1 MAAQD
6 SLGEC
11 LQGEDEVVCSLRGKH
26 PTKWQKRLT
35 PSASFVVRCLEV
47 PEHQFLKVTVVPVA
61 PFFQLSG
68 RVPTM
73 ELYTSWFAR
82 VNVREAAEVPALLS
96 QLFKHE
102 VALTSVAFIVTL
114 DSAVQP

>member
-1 MAAQD
+1 
-6 SLGEC
+6 
-11 LQGEDEVVCSLRGKH
+11 
-26 PTKWQKRLT
+26 
-35 PSASFVVRCLEV
+35 
-47 PEHQFLKVTVVPVA
+47 
-61 PFFQLSG
+61 
-68 RVPTM
+68 M
-73 ELYTSWFAR
+73 ELYAVSFAI